1 MMGADLYLRSNYDR
15 LQHQHQREFELA
27 VVKRDRAKTAAEH
40 DRAQREVSRL
50 YDLMHSPECYFRDPY
65 NKWCMLAQLELSWW
79 RDVAPRLEEDDSLPL
94 SDVQWLLREVRSR
107 RLSCQHGPTE
117 EQAMAAEVVA
127 ELGGSRSTSTKAETL
142 LSFSSEDVE
151 WFLARKLALIHFLET
166 ALALGEKPVCS
177 L

>member
-1 MMGADLYLRSNYDR
+1 MGADLYLRSSYDR
-15 LQHQHQREFELA
+15 LQKQYQHDFELA
-27 VVKRDRAKTAAEH
+27 VAKRDKAKTSSEH

-65 NKWCMLAQLELSWW
+65 NAWSLSQQLGLSWW

-94 SDVQWLLREVRSR
+94 NDVRWLLDEVRSR
-107 RLSCQHGPTE
+107 RLTCQPEPTE
-117 EQAMAAEVVA
+117 EQAMAAEVIA

>member
-1 MMGADLYLRSNYDR
+1 MGADLYLQSSYDR
-15 LQHQHQREFELA
+15 LQNQHQRQFELA
-27 VVKRDRAKTAAEH
+27 VAKRDEAKTASEH
-40 DRAQREVSRL
+40 GRAQREVSRL

-65 NKWCMLAQLELSWW
+65 NKWCMLAQLRLSWW
-79 RDVAPRLEEDDSLPL
+79 QDVAPKLEDDDSLAL
-94 SDVQWLLREVRSR
+94 DDVRWLLGEVRSR
-107 RLSCQHGPTE
+107 RLTCQPQPTE
-117 EQAMAAEVVA
+117 EQAMAAEVIA
-127 ELGGSRSTSTKAETL
+127 ELGGSRSTSTTAETL